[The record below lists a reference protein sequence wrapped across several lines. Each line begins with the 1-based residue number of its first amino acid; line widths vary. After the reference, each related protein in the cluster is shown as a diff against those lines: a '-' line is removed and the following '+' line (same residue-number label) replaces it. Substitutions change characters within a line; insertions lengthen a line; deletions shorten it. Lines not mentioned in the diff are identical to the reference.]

1 MKGGGYDLLPAIQKL
16 LAAGQMDFT
25 IDQQPYL
32 QGFLPVLQL
41 FLYKAS
47 ETLTG
52 IADVNTGLKFLDKD
66 TVVPYNSTKS
76 RFEGN
81 SSSAGVQKV

>member
-1 MKGGGYDLLPAIQKL
+1 
-16 LAAGQMDFT
+16 
-25 IDQQPYL
+25 
-32 QGFLPVLQL
+32 
-41 FLYKAS
+41 LYKAS
-47 ETLTG
+47 GTLTG
-52 IADVNTGLKFLDKD
+52 LADVNTGLKFLDKD